1 MDLAS
6 PQAFGARLRAARRSQ
21 DLTMDQ
27 LSAKA
32 GIAGHNA
39 LMRMERAQNEPGLFR
54 AARAAAALGVS
65 LDALLAPAECEACD
79 DRPPPGFICPDCR
92 KRGATR

>member
-1 MDLAS
+1 MSVAS
-6 PQAFGARLRAARRSQ
+6 PQTFGARLRKARKNAG
-21 DLTMDQ
+21 LTMDQ
-27 LSAKA
+27 VSAMA
-32 GIAGHNA
+32 ELPGHNT

-54 AARAAAALGVS
+54 AARAAAALGIS